1 MVKEDK
7 TDCLLKS
14 KDNIPQTQYD
24 KQEKGAVPLDK
35 KNKYKILKQKM
46 KKLTGKI
53 SGAVK
58 KPK

>member
-7 TDCLLKS
+7 TDCLLTS

-24 KQEKGAVPLDK
+24 KQKNGAVPLDK

-46 KKLTGKI
+46 KQLTGKI
-53 SGAVK
+53 SGAIK